1 MAEVERELNEAQV
14 KVEGAQA
21 TFDTIAARMASEL
34 ARFQVHRPPMPGL
47 YKYQHCVASTP
58 LLAVPLSEQ
67 SC

>member
-34 ARFQVHRPPMPGL
+34 ARFQVREPPMPGL
-47 YKYQHCVASTP
+47 YEYQHFVASTP